1 MSNKI
6 SKVKNLVYTIR
17 NQRVMLDH
25 DLADLF
31 GVETRVVNQ
40 QVKRNINKFPS
51 DFMFR
56 LSKEEYENLKSQF
69 VSSSWGG
76 RRTLPYAFTEKG
88 MIMLSNVIRSPK
100 ADDISVLVVR
110 TFTELRNLLAE
121 NKSLKRKIKQLEK
134 EAAEKDEVIRTFTLL
149 LKELN

>member
-1 MSNKI
+1 
-6 SKVKNLVYTIR
+6 
-17 NQRVMLDH
+17 MLDH